1 MTTAIAR
8 PIAAYLLVV
17 ALGVV
22 IAAVT
27 DAGHIPDAGSAL
39 ALMVGAAVAGAPAA
53 VLTMEFVHRTRGE
66 GRLAVRAAMGGA
78 AWAGWGIFVAVILAT
93 VGRLVLVPKVLVVD
107 LLVCAAAGSAF
118 SLLGLDGP
126 LTRIWRGSWVVALL
140 VIVLLTLGAKSDGR
154 TMGRRGLSD
163 QARVTQEAQGKG

>member
-27 DAGHIPDAGSAL
+27 DAGHIPDPGSAL

-53 VLTMEFVHRTRGE
+53 VLTMEFVHRAGA
-66 GRLAVRAAMGGA
+66 GRLAVRAAIGGA
-78 AWAGWGIFVAVILAT
+78 AWAGWGILVAVILAT
-93 VGRLVLVPKVLVVD
+93 VGRLVLVPEVLVVD
-107 LLVCAAAGSAF
+107 LLMCAAAGSAF

-126 LTRIWRGSWVVALL
+126 LTRIWRGLWVVALL
-140 VIVLLTLGAKSDGR
+140 VVVLLTLGASLMAGR
-154 TMGRRGLSD
+154 WGGAS
-163 QARVTQEAQGKG
+163 